1 MACSAAEQAAQDITA
16 PLVLWEDAVPN
27 HKGSRTNVVGDD
39 PQRDIRFLIGTIDQG
54 IELLNAII
62 DKIDSD
68 IENKTVRG
76 ADAFKLSPA

>member
-39 PQRDIRFLIGTIDQG
+39 PQRDIRFLIGVILYPRDLCNMAHDVLDG
-54 IELLNAII
+54 IYL
-62 DKIDSD
+62 K
-68 IENKTVRG
+68 
-76 ADAFKLSPA
+76 